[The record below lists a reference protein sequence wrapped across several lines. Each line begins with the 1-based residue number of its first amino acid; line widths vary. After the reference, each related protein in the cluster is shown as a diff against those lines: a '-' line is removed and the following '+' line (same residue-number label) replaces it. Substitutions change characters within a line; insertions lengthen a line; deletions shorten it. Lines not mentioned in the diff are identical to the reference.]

1 MISNIERIK
10 LCLLDEDEEVI
21 FNGKQQNYYGNP
33 NLHEI
38 PVFDFSDEV
47 IKLGLY
53 NIYAAK
59 HNVIIKNVCCSNS
72 MEGNDCEEEDCLQ
85 YIIVGTKHSF
95 KDHPIPANGA
105 SIPMKQ
111 AGGFF
116 ARSKVQCNPDL
127 VTHLVCQKTVTKSRS
142 VTK

>member
-21 FNGKQQNYYGNP
+21 FDGKQQNYYGNP

-53 NIYAAK
+53 NI
-59 HNVIIKNVCCSNS
+59 
-72 MEGNDCEEEDCLQ
+72 
-85 YIIVGTKHSF
+85 
-95 KDHPIPANGA
+95 
-105 SIPMKQ
+105 
-111 AGGFF
+111 
-116 ARSKVQCNPDL
+116 
-127 VTHLVCQKTVTKSRS
+127 
-142 VTK
+142 